1 MFRTREGQHNI
12 SAMPPAYGTCET
24 IQRNMRDLSRSSG
37 IDQSTPLMP
46 IRRAVTTYLI
56 PKRYIFSSLAFTA
69 CCIAVSYNINL
80 SIAIVSMVKHEKDNR
95 SHVNASGVNNSYNA
109 TQIPAPRLHWN
120 AKIEGIALGA
130 VYYGQLV
137 SFIPGGRMAELYGGK
152 KMIILCTLI
161 SSLATIMLPVTAFWS
176 PYAFIVA
183 RIAVGIGT
191 GPIIPIVFYM
201 LGKWIPEHERSFHAS
216 FILSGYGIGSFLAV
230 IVSGA
235 LCGTT
240 MLGGWPSVFYIG
252 AVSGILWCVICAY
265 YMYETPHIHPRIS
278 EEEFSTIVSGIE
290 TTGKEKIL
298 AIPWKEMAFS
308 VPLWA
313 LAIGFFGQFWL
324 LGFFSTVHA
333 LYMGTVLKLSV
344 AKNGVLSCL
353 PHLLRAFATC
363 IASYPVD
370 LLLRRRIISVGFV
383 RKGATVINTV
393 VSCGAFLGITFVG
406 REVTATTI
414 LFVLGGIL
422 GEFVTFGVCL
432 ACIDI
437 APNLSGTVSGILNI
451 VGVFPFFIIP
461 ALVGW
466 MTNFQNTIEQ
476 WRKVF
481 YTTILI
487 VLVSTSIFVIFGDL
501 KPQRWGVASKESSK
515 SKEEK
520 RETEP
525 KAIETTA

>member
-1 MFRTREGQHNI
+1 
-12 SAMPPAYGTCET
+12 
-24 IQRNMRDLSRSSG
+24 
-37 IDQSTPLMP
+37 
-46 IRRAVTTYLI
+46 
-56 PKRYIFSSLAFTA
+56 
-69 CCIAVSYNINL
+69 
-80 SIAIVSMVKHEKDNR
+80 
-95 SHVNASGVNNSYNA
+95 
-109 TQIPAPRLHWN
+109 
-120 AKIEGIALGA
+120 
-130 VYYGQLV
+130 
-137 SFIPGGRMAELYGGK
+137 
-152 KMIILCTLI
+152 
-161 SSLATIMLPVTAFWS
+161 
-176 PYAFIVA
+176 
-183 RIAVGIGT
+183 
-191 GPIIPIVFYM
+191 M

-235 LCGTT
+235 LCGTN

-265 YMYETPHIHPRIS
+265 FMYETPNIHPRIS

-290 TTGKEKIL
+290 TNKREKVL
-298 AIPWKEMAFS
+298 SIPWKEMAVS

-370 LLLRRRIISVGFV
+370 LLLKRRVISVGFV

-393 VSCGAFLGITFVG
+393 ISYGAFLGITYVG

-437 APNLSGTVSGILNI
+437 APNLSGTVSGLLNI

-466 MTNFQNTIEQ
+466 ITNFENTIEQ
-476 WRKVF
+476 WKKVF

-487 VLVSTSIFVIFGDL
+487 VLVSTVIFVIFGDL
-501 KPQRWGVASKESSK
+501 KPQK
-515 SKEEK
+515 
-520 RETEP
+520 
-525 KAIETTA
+525 